1 MNPDA
6 NRLALAEFAVAD
18 AVVARMRGIRLV
30 CCDVDGV
37 LTDASVY
44 VDDHGR
50 EFKAYSARDGVGL
63 KMLLR
68 AGIHV
73 ALITGS
79 NAPGVAHRAR
89 QLGIA
94 HVVQGAEE
102 KVAPWERLRAE
113 LNVPPEAC
121 AHLGD
126 DLPDVPLFNR
136 CGLGVAVPHAPS
148 LVRSRAHYV
157 TRNDGGRG
165 AVREAC
171 ELILAARGELHA
183 QLAHY
188 GI

>member
-1 MNPDA
+1 MSTNP
-6 NRLALAEFAVAD
+6 NTLVLEEFGVAD
-18 AVVARMRGIRLV
+18 TVVARMRGILLV
-30 CCDVDGV
+30 SCDVDGV

-44 VDDHGR
+44 VDDHGH

-63 KMLLR
+63 KMLMR

-79 NAPGVAHRAR
+79 KAPGVTHRAR
-89 QLGIA
+89 QLGIP
-94 HVVQGAEE
+94 HVVQGADE
-102 KVAPWERLRAE
+102 KVAPWDRLRAE
-113 LNVPPEAC
+113 LGVPPEAC

-136 CGLGVAVPHAPS
+136 CGLAVAVPHAPR

-157 TRNDGGRG
+157 TRGDGGRG
-165 AVREAC
+165 AAREAC
-171 ELILAARGELHA
+171 ELILAARGELHL

-188 GI
+188 GL

>member
-1 MNPDA
+1 MIEGPDA
-6 NRLALAEFAVAD
+6 RLLDEFCVPD
-18 AVVARMRGIRLV
+18 AIVARMRGIRLV
-30 CCDVDGV
+30 TSDVDGV
-37 LTDASVY
+37 LTDASIY
-44 VDDHGR
+44 VDDHGH

-79 NAPGVAHRAR
+79 KAPGVTHRAR
-89 QLGIA
+89 QLGIPR
-94 HVVQGAEE
+94 VVQGADE
-102 KVAPWERLRAE
+102 KVAPWDRLRAE
-113 LNVPPEAC
+113 LGLPPEAC

-136 CGLGVAVPHAPS
+136 CGLAVSVPHAPS
-148 LVRSRAHYV
+148 VVRARAHYV
-157 TRNDGGRG
+157 TRFDGGRG

-171 ELILAARGELHA
+171 ELILAARGELSR

-188 GI
+188 GA